1 MISKEKAEE
10 ARGFLVEAMV
20 LVDKAH
26 AVFAECGGPD
36 LAIED
41 TEMVSRHIG
50 DVIEGVNWYIN
61 TGRMGG

>member
-26 AVFAECGGPD
+26 AIFAECGGPD

-41 TEMVSRHIG
+41 ADRVSRHIG

-61 TGRMGG
+61 TGRIKK